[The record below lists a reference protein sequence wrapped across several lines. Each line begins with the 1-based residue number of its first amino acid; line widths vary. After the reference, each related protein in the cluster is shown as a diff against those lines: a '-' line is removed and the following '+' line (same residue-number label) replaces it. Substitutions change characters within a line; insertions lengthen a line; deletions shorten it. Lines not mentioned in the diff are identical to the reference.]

1 MDRPNSINMNTP
13 DTISQIENPQTNEE
27 VYRGSVAAILQ
38 QNLGFFVICEFL
50 IGTENI
56 VTREGILYNVGINFI
71 TLYQEEEDR
80 YVLCDLYSLKFVT
93 FYDSRTRPRSLRNMR
108 RNGTGMVY

>member
-1 MDRPNSINMNTP
+1 MDRANSINMRTP
-13 DTISQIENPQTNEE
+13 DTISEIENPQTNEE
-27 VYRGSVAAILQ
+27 IYRGSVAAILQ
-38 QNLGFFVICEFL
+38 QNLGLFVICEFL

-56 VTREGILYNVGINFI
+56 VSREGILYNVGINFI

-93 FYDSRTRPRSLRNMR
+93 IYDSTTRPRSFRNNMR
-108 RNGTGMVY
+108 RPGNY